1 MYNAR
6 DITMATCVFAYV
18 CAFGV
23 LVSILRATFSMENV
37 CVCVCVCVC
46 LYLSSWPIV
55 FCLTRSRLWERDNQL
70 FGHAAD
76 AAHQ

>member
-23 LVSILRATFSMENV
+23 LVSILRATFGMENV
-37 CVCVCVCVC
+37 CVCVFISFLLAYCF
-46 LYLSSWPIV
+46 LPY
-55 FCLTRSRLWERDNQL
+55 
-70 FGHAAD
+70 
-76 AAHQ
+76 

>member
-23 LVSILRATFSMENV
+23 LVSILRATFGMENV
-37 CVCVCVCVC
+37 CVCVCV
-46 LYLSSWPIV
+46 LYLASWSIV
-55 FCLTRSRLWERDNQL
+55 FCLNRSRLWERDNQL
-70 FGHAAD
+70 FGHAH
-76 AAHQ
+76 AARQ